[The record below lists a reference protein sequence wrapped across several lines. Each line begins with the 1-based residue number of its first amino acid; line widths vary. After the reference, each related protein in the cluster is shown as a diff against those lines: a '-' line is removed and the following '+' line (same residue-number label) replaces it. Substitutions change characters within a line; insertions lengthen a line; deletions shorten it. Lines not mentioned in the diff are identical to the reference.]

1 MTALGLKKIIAAVGL
16 LAAMLPALAQ
26 ATPTLARSYKS
37 EYGYMPSCNACHS
50 QGGGSTLNTYGKSF
64 KAAGKNL
71 EAFSKIA
78 GQDSDGDGF
87 PNSAESAAKSNP
99 SDKLSTPSKPGNWLD
114 MASLIPREVR
124 AKFPKV
130 LTWLPKDALL
140 TSADIAAAKAL
151 GATLKASDENTIYIP
166 LENQRPAGTA
176 LIFPVNYQGKT
187 FFLLMTTDRMLAI
200 SSVSVL
206 HADAMPSAKSSKIF
220 SSFVGKTVQTLPVSN
235 ASTLDGA
242 ISMAV
247 KQASA
252 LLYVRLKGA

>member
-1 MTALGLKKIIAAVGL
+1 MTAVGRRKKIAVVALVAAI
-16 LAAMLPALAQ
+16 LPALAQ
-26 ATPTLARSYKS
+26 AMPTLARAYKS

-50 QGGGSTLNTYGKSF
+50 DGGGSVLNAYGKSF

-71 EAFSKIA
+71 AAFSKIES
-78 GQDSDGDGF
+78 QDSDRDGI

-176 LIFPVNYQGKT
+176 LIFPASYQGKT